1 MFNKP
6 NFRRTTSQNGNVGYK
21 KPNRRMTK
29 MDRVNALPEEVKA
42 IVKLLL
48 INADIRKF
56 TSLALI
62 KLYKDAGEI
71 EQDQKCYIEFN
82 NGTYT
87 VIKYPTTEEGVKSYP
102 LRTDFQYNT
111 KEFYIA
117 LQSSSAILAE
127 IIVQC
132 LTKYYETY
140 KLTFEPND
148 KELEKLYNAV
158 VQSVSSREKNFRAS
172 LAQKAEDNEEVNDEP
187 AHDVENDEPDN
198 D

>member
-1 MFNKP
+1 MFNRP
-6 NFRRTTSQNGNVGYK
+6 NLRKATQNGGNGSYK
-21 KPNRRMTK
+21 KARKPSK
-29 MDRVNALPEEVKA
+29 MDRVNALPNEVKA

-62 KLYKDAGEI
+62 KQYRDAGEI
-71 EQDQKCYIEFN
+71 EQDQKCYVQFN

-87 VIKYPTTEEGVKSYP
+87 VKKYPTTEEGVKSYP
-102 LRTDFQYNT
+102 LGTDFQYNT

-140 KLTFEPND
+140 KLTFDPND
-148 KELEKLYNAV
+148 KELEKVYNSV

-172 LAQKAEDNEEVNDEP
+172 LAERAEDNEEVNDEP
-187 AHDVENDEPDN
+187 AHDVEIDEPEN
-198 D
+198 N

>member
-1 MFNKP
+1 MFNRP
-6 NFRRTTSQNGNVGYK
+6 NLHKATQNGGNGYK
-21 KPNRRMTK
+21 KGFRKPSK
-29 MDRVNALPEEVKA
+29 MDRVNALPSEVKA

-71 EQDQKCYIEFN
+71 EQDQKCYVEFN

-102 LRTDFQYNT
+102 LRTDYQYNT
-111 KEFYIA
+111 REFYIA
-117 LQSSSAILAE
+117 FQSSSAVLAE

-132 LTKYYETY
+132 LTKYYEVY
-140 KLTFEPND
+140 KLTFDASD
-148 KELEKLYNAV
+148 KELEKIYNSV
-158 VQSVSSREKNFRAS
+158 VQSVSAREKNFRES
-172 LAQKAEDNEEVNDEP
+172 LAETNEEVNDEP
-187 AHDVENDEPDN
+187 PHDTEIDEPEPDKQ
-198 D
+198 